1 MKLEFTKE
9 EVELVLLDYA
19 NRLLDVG
26 EKPFNAVSCGYSSI
40 PATVVVEHVTETEAT
55 S

>member
-1 MKLEFTKE
+1 MKLEFTRE
-9 EVELVLLDYA
+9 EVERVLLDYA

-26 EKPFNAVSCGYSSI
+26 EKPFNTVSCGYSNI
-40 PATVVVEHVTETEAT
+40 PATVVVEHVAQKEST